1 MTVTIHSNKI
11 DDILT
16 GVTPKTP
23 DFAKEQAPA
32 EETAPEKP
40 DEILSQNDDSVQEN
54 KTEPVESHEKVAEKP
69 VEAQKETKSESHDH
83 DLDDYG
89 NPIDKPR
96 VYTEEEVQRIV
107 KDRLSRGN
115 VSRTEQQ
122 QVQKAAENF
131 KADPNSNEDWEVQ
144 LKSFIKNT
152 LNEVQT
158 ERSTLEWQEQER
170 RKQDEFETKFTS
182 GMNRYKDF
190 TDVVGKMPITNSI
203 MMAAREMTDPAAF
216 LYAASKLHPD
226 ELKNIANMKDPF
238 TQARELGRLDERMK
252 KARAISN
259 APAPLSKT
267 KSDMSPKYTPK
278 QSIDDKIIQHAKN
291 RKR

>member
-1 MTVTIHSNKI
+1 MTTAIHSNKI

-23 DFAKEQAPA
+23 DFASEQSETQGSEAEKPA
-32 EETAPEKP
+32 ES
-40 DEILSQNDDSVQEN
+40 LSQNDDSGQDINE
-54 KTEPVESHEKVAEKP
+54 KKVESHEKVPEKP
-69 VEAQKETKSESHDH
+69 LESAKEVKASSHD
-83 DLDDYG
+83 DQLDDYG

-107 KDRLSRGN
+107 KDRLTRGN
-115 VSRTEQQ
+115 VSRSEQQ

-152 LNEVQT
+152 LTEVQT
-158 ERSTLEWQEQER
+158 EKSTLEWQEQER
-170 RKQDEFETKFTS
+170 RKQDEFESKFTS

-190 TDVVGKMPITNSI
+190 TDVVGQMPITNSI
-203 MMAAREMTDPAAF
+203 MMASREMNDPAAF
-216 LYAASKLHPD
+216 LYAAAKLHPD
-226 ELKNIANMKDPF
+226 ELRNIANMTDPF

-267 KSDMSPKYTPK
+267 KSDMSHKYTPK
-278 QSIDDKIIQHAKN
+278 QSIDDKIVQHAKA